1 MKLKTIAI
9 NLVIAIVAAL
19 IAVIAY
25 ARIAGPVTEV
35 ITYREDQPAWL
46 TSLPD
51 DFEADKFDFTYAA
64 EKTVHG
70 VVHVK
75 VTSVRRQQQSQ
86 QRRPDPFFDWFFG
99 PGPEREREPQPV
111 TGFGSGVIISEDGYI
126 VTNYHVI
133 ENATAVEVTLNDRR
147 SYEASIVGSDP
158 DSDIALLKV
167 EAEGL
172 HYIEFGN
179 SDDLRLGQ
187 WVLAVGN
194 PMNLT
199 STVTAGIV
207 SARGRTVGI
216 FRDRDMPIE
225 SFIQTDAAV
234 NRGNSGG
241 ALVNLRGELVGIP
254 TLIMSPTGAFA
265 GNSFAVPVSIV
276 KKVVEDII
284 EFGEVQR
291 AVLGVFMQPLTSELA
306 REHNIERLEGVFV
319 SDLVE
324 GGAAEEAGIKE
335 GDVIL
340 RIDNV
345 SVNSPAELQ
354 EKIALYRPRD
364 KVNIL
369 INRNNRTQQITA
381 TLRNREGREEM
392 VRPQEAYL
400 GARFREVPQ
409 DLRAELNITGGA
421 QVSDLG
427 PGKFMQAGIREGCI
441 IVSINNQPVNSPA
454 DIREILEGHQGGVIV
469 EGVYPDGTVNYYA
482 FGL

>member
-1 MKLKTIAI
+1 MNVKNIIIHFLVAIIAG
-9 NLVIAIVAAL
+9 LV
-19 IAVIAY
+19 AVFAY
-25 ARIAGPVTEV
+25 AKIAGTTTEV
-35 ITYREDQPAWL
+35 ITYREDHPTWF

-75 VTSVRRQQQSQ
+75 TTSLRQRSM
-86 QRRPDPFFDWFFG
+86 QRQDPFYEWFFG
-99 PGPEREREPQPV
+99 PRGDRQPEPV
-111 TGFGSGVIISEDGYI
+111 TGFGSGVIISKDGYI

-133 ENATAVEVTLNDRR
+133 ENATDVEVTLNDRR
-147 SYEASIVGSDP
+147 TFSAEIVGIDP
-158 DSDIALLKV
+158 STDIALLRI
-167 EAEGL
+167 EADGI

-194 PMNLT
+194 PLNLM

-207 SARGRTVGI
+207 SAKGRWVGI
-216 FRDRDMPIE
+216 FSDRNMPIE

-254 TLIMSPTGAFA
+254 TLIMSPTGAYS

-291 AVLGVFMQPLTSELA
+291 AVLGVNILDLDSELA
-306 REHNIERLEGVFV
+306 RKHNIDRIEGVYV
-319 SDLVE
+319 SGIME
-324 GGAAEEAGIKE
+324 NSAAQAAGIKE

-340 RIDNV
+340 RIDDV
-345 SVNSPAELQ
+345 RVNSPQELQ
-354 EKIALYRPRD
+354 EQIARYRPKDR
-364 KVNIL
+364 VAIL
-369 INRNNRTQQITA
+369 IKRDGKTQQIMA
-381 TLRNREGREEM
+381 TLRNIEGEM
-392 VRPQEAYL
+392 EVIRQQEAYL
-400 GARFREVPQ
+400 GARFREVSSEV
-409 DLRAELNITGGA
+409 RRELNISGGA
-421 QVSDLG
+421 QITELT
-427 PGKFMQAGIREGCI
+427 PGKFMSAGIREGFI
-441 IVSINNQPVNSPA
+441 ITSINDNPVNSPA
-454 DIREILEGHQGGVIV
+454 DIRKILDGHQGGVYIQ
-469 EGVYPDGTVNYYA
+469 GVYTDGIVAYYA

>member
-1 MKLKTIAI
+1 MKLKSIIINFAI
-9 NLVIAIVAAL
+9 AL
-19 IAVIAY
+19 IAAIIAVVAY
-25 ARIAGPVTEV
+25 ARIAGPLTEV
-35 ITYREDQPAWL
+35 VTYREAQPTWF

-51 DFEADKFDFTYAA
+51 DFEADMFDFTYAA

-75 VTSVRRQQQSQ
+75 VTSMRRQQQFQ
-86 QRRPDPFFDWFFG
+86 QPRQDPFFDWFFG
-99 PGPEREREPQPV
+99 PRPEREREPQPV

-147 SYEASIVGSDP
+147 SFEASIVGSHP

-207 SARGRTVGI
+207 SAKGRTVGI
-216 FRDRDMPIE
+216 FGDREMPVE

-276 KKVVEDII
+276 GKVVEDLI

-291 AVLGVFMQPLTSELA
+291 AVLGVYMQDLTSELA
-306 REHNIERLEGVFV
+306 REHNIERLDGVFI

-324 GGAAEEAGIKE
+324 GGAAEDAGIRV

-340 RIDNV
+340 RVNNV
-345 SVNSPAELQ
+345 AVNSPAELQ
-354 EKIALYRPRD
+354 EQILRYRPND

-369 INRNNRTQQITA
+369 INRNNRTQQITV
-381 TLRNREGREEM
+381 TLRNVEGRTEI

-400 GARFREVPQ
+400 GARFRQVPQ
-409 DLRAELNITGGA
+409 ELMSQLNISGGA
-421 QVSDLG
+421 QVTDLT
-427 PGKFMQAGIREGCI
+427 PGKFMEAGIREGCI
-441 IVSINNQPVNSPA
+441 IVSINNQPVNSPS
-454 DIREILEGHQGGVIV
+454 DIRKILEGHQGGVIV

>member
-1 MKLKTIAI
+1 MKIKSIIINIFIA
-9 NLVIAIVAAL
+9 VIAAL
-19 IAVIAY
+19 VAVIAY
-25 ARIAGPVTEV
+25 AKIAGPVTEV
-35 ITYREDQPAWL
+35 ITYREDRPTWF
-46 TSLPD
+46 TNLPD

-75 VTSVRRQQQSQ
+75 VTSMRRQPQFQ
-86 QRRPDPFFDWFFG
+86 QRRQDPLHEWFFG
-99 PGPEREREPQPV
+99 PRQEREPEPV

-133 ENATAVEVTLNDRR
+133 ENATAVEVVLNDRR

-158 DSDIALLKV
+158 NSDIALLKV

-172 HYIEFGN
+172 RYIEFGD

-216 FRDRDMPIE
+216 FSNRDMPIE

-276 KKVVEDII
+276 KKVVDDII

-291 AVLGVFMQPLTSELA
+291 AVLGIRMQELSSDLA
-306 REHNIERLEGVFV
+306 REKGIDRLEGVYV
-319 SDLVE
+319 DSILVNS
-324 GGAAEEAGIKE
+324 AAEEAGLKE

-345 SVNSPAELQ
+345 TVNSPSELQ
-354 EKIALYRPRD
+354 EQVARYRPND
-364 KVNIL
+364 KINIL
-369 INRNNRTQQITA
+369 VNRNNRTQQITA
-381 TLRNREGREEM
+381 TLRNLEGHTEI

-400 GARFREVPQ
+400 GARFREVPR
-409 DLRAELNITGGA
+409 DIRRELNIRGGV
-421 QVSDLG
+421 QITDLG
-427 PGKFMQAGIREGCI
+427 PGKFMEAGMRETFI
-441 IVSINNQPVNSPA
+441 ITSINNRPVNSPA
-454 DIREILEGHQGGVIV
+454 DIREILDGHTGGVLV
-469 EGVYPDGTVNYYA
+469 EGVYPDGTVAYYA
-482 FGL
+482 LGL

>member
-1 MKLKTIAI
+1 MKIKSIII
-9 NLVIAIVAAL
+9 NIV
-19 IAVIAY
+19 IAVISALVAVYAY
-25 ARIAGPVTEV
+25 TRIAGPVTEV
-35 ITYREDQPAWL
+35 VTFREDRPTWF
-46 TSLPD
+46 TNLPD
-51 DFEADKFDFTYAA
+51 DFEADKFDFTHAA

-75 VTSVRRQQQSQ
+75 VTSYRRQPQF
-86 QRRPDPFFDWFFG
+86 QRRQDPLHEWFFG
-99 PGPEREREPQPV
+99 PRQEREPQPV

-133 ENATAVEVTLNDRR
+133 EDATEVEVVLNDRR
-147 SYEASIVGSDP
+147 SFTASIKGSDP
-158 DSDIALLKV
+158 NSDIALLKI

-172 HYIEFGN
+172 HYIEFGD
-179 SDDLRLGQ
+179 SDQLRLGQ

-216 FRDRDMPIE
+216 FSDRDMPIE

-254 TLIMSPTGAFA
+254 TLIMSPTGAYA

-291 AVLGVFMQPLTSELA
+291 AVLGVQIEELSAEIA
-306 REHNIERLEGVFV
+306 RENNIETLNGVYVTGIF
-319 SDLVE
+319 E
-324 GGAAEEAGIKE
+324 EGAAKEAGIRE

-340 RIDNV
+340 RVNNV
-345 SVNSPAELQ
+345 TVNSPAELQ
-354 EKIALYRPRD
+354 EQIARYRPNDR
-364 KVNIL
+364 VNIL

-381 TLRNREGREEM
+381 TLRNLEGRTEI
-392 VRPQEAYL
+392 VRPQETFL
-400 GARFREVPQ
+400 GARFRQVPEE
-409 DLRAELNITGGA
+409 LRRELNIQGGA
-421 QVSDLG
+421 QITDLR
-427 PGKFMQAGIREGCI
+427 PGKFMSARIREGFI
-441 IVSINNQPVNSPA
+441 ITSINNRPVNSPS
-454 DIREILEGHQGGVIV
+454 DLKEMLDGHEGGVLV
-469 EGVYPDGTVNYYA
+469 EGVYPDGTVAYYA
-482 FGL
+482 LGL

>member
-1 MKLKTIAI
+1 MKLKSIIINFTIAI
-9 NLVIAIVAAL
+9 IAAI
-19 IAVIAY
+19 IAVVAY

-35 ITYREDQPAWL
+35 VTYREAQPTWF

-64 EKTVHG
+64 EKTVYG

-75 VTSVRRQQQSQ
+75 VTSVRRQQPQFQ
-86 QRRPDPFFDWFFG
+86 QRRQDPFYEWFFG
-99 PGPEREREPQPV
+99 PREEREPQPV

-147 SYEASIVGSDP
+147 SFEASIVGSDP
-158 DSDIALLKV
+158 NSDIALLKV

-172 HYIEFGN
+172 RYIEFGN

-207 SARGRTVGI
+207 SAKGRTVGI
-216 FRDRDMPIE
+216 FGGRDMPIE

-276 KKVVEDII
+276 EKVVEDLI

-291 AVLGVFMQPLTSELA
+291 AVLGVYMEELTSELA
-306 REHNIERLEGVFV
+306 RENNIERLDGVFI
-319 SDLVE
+319 SDLVD
-324 GGAAEEAGIKE
+324 GGAAEDAGIRV

-340 RIDNV
+340 RVNNV
-345 SVNSPAELQ
+345 TVNSPAELQ
-354 EKIALYRPRD
+354 EQIVRLRPND

-369 INRNNRTQQITA
+369 INRNNRTQQITV
-381 TLRNREGREEM
+381 TLRNVEGRTEI

-409 DLRAELNITGGA
+409 EIRRELNIRGGA
-421 QVSDLG
+421 QVTDIS
-427 PGKFMQAGIREGCI
+427 PGKFMETGIRESFI
-441 IVSINNQPVNSPA
+441 ITSINNTPVNSPS
-454 DIREILEGHQGGVIV
+454 DIRKILEGHQGGVYV